1 VCECQRESAGLREQR
16 DSGRINTVYD
26 LTFDAE
32 RASIDP
38 YGFPQW
44 VLQELSVWSFI

>member
-1 VCECQRESAGLREQR
+1 
-16 DSGRINTVYD
+16 VYD

-38 YGFPQW
+38 YGLAQW
-44 VLQELSVWSFI
+44 VLQELSVWSLI